1 MREDFINGEDFN
13 QKGGGFV
20 TIGGL
25 IVPAGLVILQ
35 NVLNKNI
42 DLENIYKKTD
52 NTINDDTYDK
62 LFNLASAKNV
72 NNINNTTKRFTISN
86 QKNKFKT
93 RKFKTRKNKFNKNKF
108 SKKSKKNFKKNN
120 LKKKKSKKNKS

>member
-1 MREDFINGEDFN
+1 MGGEFIDGGEFK
-13 QKGGGFV
+13 QTGGGFV

-42 DLENIYKKTD
+42 DLENIYKNTE

-62 LFNLASAKNV
+62 LFNLASAKNE
-72 NNINNTTKRFTISN
+72 NNINNTTKRLTISN
-86 QKNKFKT
+86 KRN
-93 RKFKTRKNKFNKNKF
+93 KFKTRKNKFNKNKF
-108 SKKSKKNFKKNN
+108 SKKSKKKNFKKKN
-120 LKKKKSKKNKS
+120 LKKKKSKKK